1 MTRGEDSDQYVGASE
16 YWQRQA
22 VQNAKEEQSEPA

>member
-1 MTRGEDSDQYVGASE
+1 MTGSEDSNQNVGTSE
-16 YWQRQA
+16 YWQWQA